1 MERGYSIASGGGTRN
16 VTKRKLAT
24 FSAVCLSVL
33 ALSGCSSSSQSAEAD
48 QCQPYRADVG
58 ALGFAIGPLFKSS
71 EQMSET
77 LADNRDQIAA
87 TSSVTAV
94 PAVREALSEFAAAA
108 RAMQSDIRGVRRLQ
122 TEFGRRYAE
131 QALAAGKEI
140 EQVFE
145 GVLDGSLTSAQW
157 FARLGELTGPGMTSF
172 SEGLDA
178 LAPSACFEA
187 DPDRGGLRLR
197 SE

>member
-1 MERGYSIASGGGTRN
+1 M
-16 VTKRKLAT
+16 TKRKLAT

-48 QCQPYRADVG
+48 QCKPYRADVG

-71 EQMSET
+71 EQVSET
-77 LADNRDQIAA
+77 LADNLVQSAA
-87 TSSVTAV
+87 APRV
-94 PAVREALSEFAAAA
+94 PAAPPIRRAFGDFVGAE